1 MDFRRLS
8 PDDRWLY
15 TYKCD
20 KCGYQNDYLIELPRN
35 LPCTRDI
42 HLLRNQRCDG
52 RMVFVSVRP
61 AEGNKSKTLPELKH
75 ENQEKKDQKMR
86 KLGTYKARAIG
97 SVLGV
102 AGTGTEQIVVTF
114 EITSEGSRKGEQYA
128 WYGFFT
134 DATTSRTLDA
144 LENAG
149 WDGESLENPAGLGRV
164 ECEIVL
170 GEEEYNGETKVRVQW
185 VNKPGGGGV
194 KNVMSPQEAKS
205 FNERMK
211 GEIAARKAERAQ
223 RQASGD
229 GTDFNY
235 GANVPDKPP
244 V

>member
-1 MDFRRLS
+1 
-8 PDDRWLY
+8 
-15 TYKCD
+15 
-20 KCGYQNDYLIELPRN
+20 
-35 LPCTRDI
+35 
-42 HLLRNQRCDG
+42 
-52 RMVFVSVRP
+52 MVFVSVRP